1 MSPDADFAPEPGLAA
16 LIDWYLS
23 IGVDMAVDETPH
35 DRFAESAAPPV
46 RPAEPAVAR
55 APSPGVAPPT
65 PRPPAREARP
75 GRAAPVFPEE
85 AARAARDAAAQATTI
100 DGLRA
105 LLESFE
111 GCALKAT
118 AGHFL
123 FSAGAPG
130 APLMALDFSPGEEE
144 ERGGAAFVGPEAR
157 LLDNMLRAIGR
168 DRSSAYLAYAT
179 PWRPPGARELNA
191 TEVAALNPFLR
202 RHIALAAPRA
212 LLILGDFAAR
222 AALGSPDVAR
232 YRGAWFDYDTG
243 GGTARA
249 LLAPSLASLLRTPI
263 LKRRAWRDLRAV
275 AGAFG

>member
-1 MSPDADFAPEPGLAA
+1 MSADADLAPEPGLAA
-16 LIDWYLS
+16 LVDWYVS
-23 IGVDMAVDETPH
+23 IGVDIAVDETPH

-46 RPAEPAVAR
+46 RPAAPAPALV
-55 APSPGVAPPT
+55 PAPPPAAA
-65 PRPPAREARP
+65 PRMEAAREARP
-75 GRAAPVFPEE
+75 GRAIPVFSEE
-85 AARAARDAAAQATTI
+85 ASRAARDAAAQATTI
-100 DGLRA
+100 DELRA
-105 LLESFE
+105 RLEAFE

-118 AGHFL
+118 AGYFL
-123 FSAGAPG
+123 FSAGTPG

-168 DRSSAYLAYAT
+168 DRASAYLAYAT

-191 TEVAALNPFLR
+191 AEVAALNPFLR

-232 YRGAWFDYDTG
+232 YRGVLFDYDCG
-243 GGTARA
+243 GATARA
-249 LLAPSLASLLRTPI
+249 LVAPSLASLLRTPI
-263 LKRRAWRDLRAV
+263 LKRRAWRDLRAL
-275 AGAFG
+275 AAALG